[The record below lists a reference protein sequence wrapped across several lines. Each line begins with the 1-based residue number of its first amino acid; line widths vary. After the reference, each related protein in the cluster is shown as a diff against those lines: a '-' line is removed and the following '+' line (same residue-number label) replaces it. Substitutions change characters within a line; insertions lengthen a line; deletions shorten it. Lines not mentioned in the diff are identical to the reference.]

1 MQSPRIYLPA
11 TGAYSRVLGMAVS
24 VLAALMLV
32 PAARAKEC
40 IGVVPAGGG
49 YAFWKSVEAGARQ
62 AGKELNA
69 EIYFRGPADEA
80 DIYAQAAIIDSVPEQ
95 PCNGLVLA
103 PNARERASQVAALKA
118 MGIPTVYIDRDPG
131 GADVIG
137 VVATDNVSAG
147 RLAGEQMAKA
157 LGGHGNVALL
167 RLKRGTVSTDD
178 RERGFLEGA
187 TKGGLVVV
195 LDAYLGTKVGDAR
208 TNARKELEAYR
219 GQIDGIFTPNEFT
232 TMATLV
238 VLQEMNRA
246 GKAVHIGFDIN
257 ERLANAVRTGEIAGL
272 VVQRPFDMGYQGVL
286 MVYRKIHG
294 LPIHTRI
301 IDTGAEFVTKANLY
315 RPEFSGLLNP
325 K

>member
-1 MQSPRIYLPA
+1 MRSHRTPLPA
-11 TGAYSRVLGMAVS
+11 TGAYSRIRGVVVS
-24 VLAALMLV
+24 VLTALLLV
-32 PAARAKEC
+32 PVAQAKDC

-49 YAFWKSVEAGARQ
+49 YAFWKSVEAGARK
-62 AGKELNA
+62 AGKDLNT

-80 DIYAQAAIIDSVPEQ
+80 DLYAQAAIIDSMLEQ
-95 PCNGLVLA
+95 SCNGLVLA

-118 MGIPTVYIDRDPG
+118 RGIPTVYIDRDPG
-131 GADVIG
+131 GADVMG
-137 VVATDNVSAG
+137 VIATDNVSAG

-187 TKGGLVVV
+187 TKSGLTIV
-195 LDAYLGTKVGDAR
+195 LDAYLGTKVGEAR
-208 TNARKELEAYR
+208 INAQKELEAYR
-219 GQIDGIFTPNEFT
+219 GQLDGIFTPNEFT
-232 TMATLV
+232 TLATLV
-238 VLQEMNRA
+238 VLHEMKRA

-272 VVQRPFDMGYQGVL
+272 VIQRPFDMGYQGVL

-294 LPIHTRI
+294 QPIPVRT
-301 IDTGAEFVTKANLY
+301 IDTGVEFVTKANLN